1 MIGSAASV
9 GGFLVSTMP
18 ADLLSAR
25 YLAPIVWLAP
35 FTLAPAAY
43 ALGVRWFAA
52 LIAPLVVA
60 VGIGGWY
67 AFAPYVVDGV
77 PVRDPRGVAQEE
89 VVLADALRAEGIRYA
104 AAQYWLAYR
113 LTFLFDED
121 PVVVPLAGADDRYRP
136 YRDGFEAAPVV
147 AYLFHPSEPRAQWET
162 TAAELDAQGVTYR
175 REEIAGFTV
184 LIVRR

>member
-1 MIGSAASV
+1 MACG
-9 GGFLVSTMP
+9 
-18 ADLLSAR
+18 
-25 YLAPIVWLAP
+25 
-35 FTLAPAAY
+35 
-43 ALGVRWFAA
+43 FAA
-52 LIAPLVVA
+52 PIAPLVVA
-60 VGIGGWY
+60 VGIGGWL
-67 AFAPYVVDGV
+67 AFAPYVEDGM

-89 VVLADALRAEGIRYA
+89 AALADALRARGN
-104 AAQYWLAYR
+104 
-113 LTFLFDED
+113 
-121 PVVVPLAGADDRYRP
+121 PVRRGPVLAGLPADVPVRRRPGGRAARRRDDRYRP